1 MVISKGVDAT
11 LIDATPEIVLNLH
24 KQGFDRVFNILHGT
38 GGEDGIVQAALELQH
53 IPYTG
58 SGVLASA
65 LAMDKL
71 RTKRI
76 WKAEDLPTPER
87 SEEHT
92 SERPSLMRISYDVF
106 CLQK

>member
-65 LAMDKL
+65 LAMETL

-76 WKAEDLPTPER
+76 WR

-92 SERPSLMRISYDVF
+92 SELQKLMRSSYAVF
-106 CLQK
+106 CLKKRITLTKS